1 MRVLGLICLLMLC
14 EVPVYGLLTALR
26 IPVAANI
33 QVGSLLSQLFLF
45 LISLVLKQDHVPRT
59 SPQVSRLYWAAILAL
74 PCGTILLLLLL
85 CRKYARLDGIV
96 ILLIACILFPLNLLT
111 FYVLDRLEEYSAA
124 Y

>member
-45 LISLVLKQDHVPRT
+45 LISLVLKQDHAPRI